1 MAGELLIFQETERE
15 VKMNKILIPIAA
27 LALWGCSGD
36 LIEPIEIPTDG
47 EPSTSLADPKL
58 SWSETVCKAVLGS
71 ENTFPTLSNQFGVT
85 VTYTSSDPAVAVVD
99 ANGAVTLAGAGTTVV
114 TASSAR
120 TDTYEAASVS
130 YALTVARGGS
140 GLSWSAAS
148 AEIII
153 GGDYL
158 LPTLSNPHDL
168 AVTYSSS
175 DESVASVDARGTVT
189 VKSDGTAVITAS
201 TEETAV
207 YEAESVSYTLTVSKS
222 DQGISWSM
230 DSCSATIGGT
240 DNTFPT
246 LVNPGKQAVSFSSSN
261 ESVAA
266 IGTDGVVTLKS
277 AGTTIITATS
287 EESST
292 HVSAI

>member
-15 VKMNKILIPIAA
+15 VKMKKILIPIAA

-120 TDTYEAASVS
+120 PV
-130 YALTVARGGS
+130 
-140 GLSWSAAS
+140 
-148 AEIII
+148 
-153 GGDYL
+153 
-158 LPTLSNPHDL
+158 
-168 AVTYSSS
+168 
-175 DESVASVDARGTVT
+175 
-189 VKSDGTAVITAS
+189 
-201 TEETAV
+201 
-207 YEAESVSYTLTVSKS
+207 
-222 DQGISWSM
+222 
-230 DSCSATIGGT
+230 
-240 DNTFPT
+240 
-246 LVNPGKQAVSFSSSN
+246 
-261 ESVAA
+261 
-266 IGTDGVVTLKS
+266 
-277 AGTTIITATS
+277 
-287 EESST
+287 
-292 HVSAI
+292 